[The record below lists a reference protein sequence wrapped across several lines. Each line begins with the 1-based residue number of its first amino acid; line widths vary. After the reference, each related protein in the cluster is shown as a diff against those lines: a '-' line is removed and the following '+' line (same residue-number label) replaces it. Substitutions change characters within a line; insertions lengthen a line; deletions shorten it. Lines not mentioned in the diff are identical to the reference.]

1 MTIIEAIYAGTQA
14 IEFFLREYVFDT
26 WLGRWVD
33 EYWLLIFFISLLI
46 YTFKRLLALRTEQ
59 EIRARLAWYRER
71 FDHELR
77 EGRAAGENCI
87 RAEQAVIELSWVLEG
102 GGVGGEL
109 GECWGRE

>member
-46 YTFKRLLALRTEQ
+46 YTFKRL
-59 EIRARLAWYRER
+59 
-71 FDHELR
+71 
-77 EGRAAGENCI
+77 
-87 RAEQAVIELSWVLEG
+87 
-102 GGVGGEL
+102 
-109 GECWGRE
+109 